1 MITSA
6 ANITV
11 KLLTNKLPDLK
22 NPTFNRDPAF
32 IGDPASIR
40 TLASILLHLV
50 VSCSNVRGLR
60 SFYSSRQFSVFI
72 LTCLAKKTRNICV
85 STKCLVGVASY
96 DVTSVWLL
104 LCTVLPEDRGFYLGP
119 GI

>member
-40 TLASILLHLV
+40 TLASSLLHLV
-50 VSCSNVRGLR
+50 VTAVVPMFAVYVHFTLR
-60 SFYSSRQFSVFI
+60 VNAQ
-72 LTCLAKKTRNICV
+72 CL
-85 STKCLVGVASY
+85 Y
-96 DVTSVWLL
+96 
-104 LCTVLPEDRGFYLGP
+104 
-119 GI
+119 